1 MGRGMSKFTYELL
14 RQAEYQEDEGR
25 ATAEGLAAA
34 RAMILAALV
43 IEDLLAALKELAAAS
58 YPHWANNHSP
68 SATEIMRLAEA
79 WRMARAAI
87 TKTEEAP

>member
-14 RQAEYQEDEGR
+14 GQAEYQEDEGR

-43 IEDLLAALKELAAAS
+43 IGICWPRSK
-58 YPHWANNHSP
+58 N
-68 SATEIMRLAEA
+68 
-79 WRMARAAI
+79 
-87 TKTEEAP
+87 